1 MSLGALYFC
10 HGPLR
15 RSFRPTHVPPEQR
28 GGLLVS
34 SDLKIRLR
42 ADLTAAR
49 KERDKFRTLVLSTVL
64 SEVRNK
70 EIDQRGELDDD
81 GVVQVISKGIK
92 QRKDTADQMRAA
104 GREELAT
111 NEESQSE
118 VLAGYLPEG
127 LSEEEVRALVKQV
140 IADGADEMGPLMG
153 RIMPQ
158 IRGRFDGKEANRI
171 VREELGG

>member
-1 MSLGALYFC
+1 M
-10 HGPLR
+10 
-15 RSFRPTHVPPEQR
+15 
-28 GGLLVS
+28 S

-42 ADLTAAR
+42 ADLTTAR
-49 KERDKFRTLVLSTVL
+49 KARDKLRTLVLSTLL

-70 EIDQRGELDDD
+70 EIDQRGDLDDD

-92 QRKDTADQMRAA
+92 QRKDAAEQMRAA

-111 NEESQSE
+111 TEESQSE
-118 VLAGYLPEG
+118 ILAEYLPEG
-127 LSEEEVRALVKQV
+127 LSEDEVRALVKQA

-171 VREELGG
+171 VREELEG